1 MKRFIAVIRALVC
14 LSLLMPAATA
24 QKTTPSPVLQALDEE
39 LKRAFDLLK
48 QKGDPAPY
56 FIGYSV
62 NEVESVDIDASL
74 GALRSS
80 QTSRTRLLDVD
91 VRVGDYQ
98 LDNTH
103 QIRGQRVTSGPSFSY
118 PVLMPVDDDVD
129 ALKSVVWLE
138 TDQKYK
144 GAVERFI
151 QVKANRAIKVEEE
164 DTSADLSRESKQIAV
179 LPAAKQDLDISA
191 WEKKVQEFSAS
202 FNKYPE
208 IYEGAVGIS
217 SNATNDYLANTE
229 GTTVQHGIASVR
241 LSIYARTKA
250 DDGMELYRFESFDA
264 HSADGLP
271 GDAAIRQTI
280 ETMVRDLKALRAAPV
295 IEPYTGPAILSGRAS
310 GVFFHEIF
318 GHRIEGHRQKNEAEG
333 QTFTKKINQPV
344 LPDFISV
351 IDDPTMERIS
361 GTDLNGYYAFDDDGV
376 AAQRVTVVDKGVL
389 KNFLMSRSPVAGFEN
404 SNGHGRKAPGFRT
417 VGRQGNLIVQATSTV
432 SDSKMRAML
441 IERAQTSLRVA
452 KQDEIQAE
460 QAHAQR
466 CAVRHFDLFGKT
478 RGDPVAAHHPAH
490 RRVAFHAAQQVV
502 FLGGHHRHLRSGSA
516 AANANRSGPP
526 RILRCLSIAPKPRR
540 RRDRRRGRRGVRWAR
555 RIGTR
560 RAPAMAARNTCRA
573 RRAGDRAGIAPAPS
587 RYAGARRGTRVSTQA
602 GRLRPRRRT
611 CRARADRP

>member
-1 MKRFIAVIRALVC
+1 MTTMKKLLLIAAVLGF
-14 LSLLMPAATA
+14 S
-24 QKTTPSPVLQALDEE
+24 TPSLFSQSSTPGPVLQALEHE
-39 LKRAFDLLK
+39 MKRAFEVLK
-48 QKGDPAPY
+48 QKGDPSPY
-56 FIGYSV
+56 FISYSV
-62 NEVESVDIDASL
+62 RENSSFNIESSL

-80 QTSRTRLLDVD
+80 NRDLSRLLDVD
-91 VRVGDYQ
+91 VRVGEYQ
-98 LDNTH
+98 LDSTH
-103 QIRGQRVTSGPSFSY
+103 QIRGPRGTNTGPNFTY
-118 PVLMPVDDDVD
+118 PVLMPIDNDID
-129 ALKSVVWLE
+129 ALRSVIWLE

-144 GAVERFI
+144 AAVERFI

-264 HSADGLP
+264 HSADHLP
-271 GDAAIRQTI
+271 GDATIRQTI

-361 GTDLNGYYAFDDDGV
+361 GTDLNGHYAFDDDGV
-376 AAQRVTVVDKGVL
+376 PAQRVTVVDKGIL

-441 IERAQTSLRVA
+441 IEEAKKQGKPFGLLFKDISGGFTLTGRSSPQSFQVTQIMVYRIYVDGRPDELVRGVDLIGTPLTSFSQIVA
-452 KQDEIQAE
+452 AGDTPEVFNGFCGAE
-460 QAHAQR
+460 SGY
-466 CAVRHFDLFGKT
+466 V
-478 RGDPVAAHHPAH
+478 PVAAVSPSILT
-490 RRVAFHAAQQVV
+490 AQIEVQKKAKSSD
-502 FLGGHHRHLRSGSA
+502 R
-516 AANANRSGPP
+516 PP
-526 RILRCLSIAPKPRR
+526 ILPPPPFK
-540 RRDRRRGRRGVRWAR
+540 
-555 RIGTR
+555 
-560 RAPAMAARNTCRA
+560 
-573 RRAGDRAGIAPAPS
+573 
-587 RYAGARRGTRVSTQA
+587 GAR
-602 GRLRPRRRT
+602 P
-611 CRARADRP
+611 